1 VSVEICTSRVWKALL
16 VTVTA
21 TVFAGACS
29 PTTGDPDGSP
39 TQGSAATSTPTAIAH
54 GVESAGCTEGVSSG
68 SRSESFRH
76 DGIERTY
83 DIVVPETA
91 QGVAMPLVLS
101 FPGFTN
107 SSEDQAVRSGLAAR
121 APADGFVA
129 VFPQGSDFD
138 GTTPS
143 YFNLETTD
151 DPSLADDVGFT
162 AEILDRV
169 EADLCI
175 DRSRIFVS
183 GFSNGG
189 MFAATL
195 GCALSDRVAA
205 VASVAGV
212 HLLPDCRGRPM
223 PIIITHGTADD
234 IVPLSKGDIGTA
246 SADVIRYFG
255 GNEAQLR
262 MSAPVT
268 GTSVRSWAKSWARRN
283 GCSLIDPVV
292 ESAVES
298 GSVVET
304 TAYRKC
310 RAGGDVVLQVM
321 EGEDHDWP
329 LSPGPDATARVLSFL
344 ASHPFPSMS
353 SADTRSFRHRAPPDR
368 ASDGRSFA

>member
-1 VSVEICTSRVWKALL
+1 MQGARRYRLTIL
-16 VTVTA
+16 
-21 TVFAGACS
+21 FAVVIVGACS
-29 PTTGDPDGSP
+29 PTTGGTDRSPTPGSP
-39 TQGSAATSTPTAIAH
+39 ATSTPTPIAH
-54 GVESAGCTEGVSSG
+54 GVESAGCNEGVSPG

-101 FPGFTN
+101 FAGFSN
-107 SSEDQAVRSGLAAR
+107 SSDDQAERSGLAAR

-129 VFPQGSDFD
+129 VFPQGSDFE

-143 YFNLETTD
+143 YFNLETVD

-195 GCALSDRVAA
+195 GCALNDRVAA

-212 HLLPDCRGRPM
+212 HL
-223 PIIITHGTADD
+223 
-234 IVPLSKGDIGTA
+234 
-246 SADVIRYFG
+246 
-255 GNEAQLR
+255 
-262 MSAPVT
+262 
-268 GTSVRSWAKSWARRN
+268 
-283 GCSLIDPVV
+283 
-292 ESAVES
+292 
-298 GSVVET
+298 
-304 TAYRKC
+304 
-310 RAGGDVVLQVM
+310 
-321 EGEDHDWP
+321 
-329 LSPGPDATARVLSFL
+329 
-344 ASHPFPSMS
+344 
-353 SADTRSFRHRAPPDR
+353 
-368 ASDGRSFA
+368 

>member
-1 VSVEICTSRVWKALL
+1 MCLCLRDFRRVVPAYALPMQGTRRYRL
-16 VTVTA
+16 SIL
-21 TVFAGACS
+21 FAVVVVGVACS

-39 TQGSAATSTPTAIAH
+39 TQGSPVTSTPPATPS
-54 GVESAGCTEGVSSG
+54 GVKSAGCNEGVSPG
-68 SRSESFRH
+68 SRSESFQH
-76 DGIERTY
+76 DGIERSY

-91 QGVAMPLVLS
+91 QGVAMSLVLS

-107 SSEDQAVRSGLAAR
+107 PSEDQAERSGLAAR
-121 APADGFVA
+121 APVDGFVA
-129 VFPQGSDFD
+129 VFPQGSDFE

-143 YFNLETTD
+143 YFNLETVD

-189 MFAATL
+189 AFAATL
-195 GCALSDRVAA
+195 GCALNDRVAA

-212 HLLPDCRGRPM
+212 HLLPDCPGRPM

-234 IVPLSKGDIGTA
+234 IVLLSEGDVGPA
-246 SADVIRYFG
+246 ADVIREYG

-262 MSAPVT
+262 MTAAVT
-268 GTSVRSWAKSWARRN
+268 GTPVRSWVESWAKRN
-283 GCSLIDPVV
+283 GCRLIDP
-292 ESAVES
+292 AVES

-310 RAGGDVVLQVM
+310 RAEGDVVLQVI
-321 EGEDHDWP
+321 EGGDHEWP
-329 LSPGPDATARVLSFL
+329 LSPGWDATDQALSFF
-344 ASHPFPSMS
+344 ASHPFPI
-353 SADTRSFRHRAPPDR
+353 DEL
-368 ASDGRSFA
+368 G

>member
-1 VSVEICTSRVWKALL
+1 MGNVVWKALL

-29 PTTGDPDGSP
+29 PTTADPDGSP
-39 TQGSAATSTPTAIAH
+39 TQGSPATSTPTAIAP
-54 GVESAGCTEGVSSG
+54 GVVESAGCNEGVSPG
-68 SRSESFRH
+68 SRSESFLH

-121 APADGFVA
+121 VPADGFVA
-129 VFPQGSDFD
+129 VFPQGSDFE

-143 YFNLETTD
+143 YFNLETVD

-195 GCALSDRVAA
+195 GCALNDRVAA

-234 IVPLSKGDIGTA
+234 VIPLSKGDIGSA
-246 SADVIRYFG
+246 SADLIRYFG

-262 MSAPVT
+262 MSAAVT
-268 GTSVRSWAKSWARRN
+268 GTSVRSWVESWARRN
-283 GCSLIDPVV
+283 GCSLIDPAV

-329 LSPGPDATARVLSFL
+329 LSPGPDATARVLSFF
-344 ASHPFPSMS
+344 ARHPFPIDELS
-353 SADTRSFRHRAPPDR
+353 
-368 ASDGRSFA
+368 

>member
-1 VSVEICTSRVWKALL
+1 MQGTRRYRLSILL
-16 VTVTA
+16 AVLI
-21 TVFAGACS
+21 AGAVQPDHRRS
-29 PTTGDPDGSP
+29 RWITDPGQPGDVD
-39 TQGSAATSTPTAIAH
+39 ADCDRR
-54 GVESAGCTEGVSSG
+54 GVESAGCNEGVSPG
-68 SRSESFRH
+68 SRTESFRH

-83 DIVVPETA
+83 DLVVPETA
-91 QGVAMPLVLS
+91 QGVAMAVVLS

-107 SSEDQAVRSGLAAR
+107 SSEDQAERSGLAAR

-129 VFPQGSDFD
+129 VFPQGSDFE

-143 YFNLETTD
+143 YFNLETVD

-205 VASVAGV
+205 VAAVAGV

-223 PIIITHGTADD
+223 PIIITHGSADD
-234 IVPLSKGDIGTA
+234 VVPLSEGDVGPAALDI
-246 SADVIRYFG
+246 IRDFG

-262 MSAPVT
+262 MTAAVT
-268 GTSVRSWAKSWARRN
+268 GTSVRSWAESWARRN
-283 GCSLIDPVV
+283 GCRLIEPAV
-292 ESAVES
+292 ESA
-298 GSVVET
+298 GS
-304 TAYRKC
+304 RI
-310 RAGGDVVLQVM
+310 RGRD
-321 EGEDHDWP
+321 
-329 LSPGPDATARVLSFL
+329 
-344 ASHPFPSMS
+344 
-353 SADTRSFRHRAPPDR
+353 
-368 ASDGRSFA
+368 DGVSEL

>member
-1 VSVEICTSRVWKALL
+1 MQGTRRYRLSILL
-16 VTVTA
+16 AVLI
-21 TVFAGACS
+21 AGACS

-39 TQGSAATSTPTAIAH
+39 TQGSPATSTPTAIAR
-54 GVESAGCTEGVSSG
+54 GVESAGCNEGVSPG
-68 SRSESFRH
+68 SRTESFRH

-83 DIVVPETA
+83 DLVVPETA
-91 QGVAMPLVLS
+91 QGVAMAVVLS

-107 SSEDQAVRSGLAAR
+107 SSEDQAERSGLAAR

-129 VFPQGSDFD
+129 VFPQGSDFE

-143 YFNLETTD
+143 YFNLETVD

-205 VASVAGV
+205 VAAVAGV

-234 IVPLSKGDIGTA
+234 VVPLSEGDVGPAALDI
-246 SADVIRYFG
+246 IREFG

-262 MSAPVT
+262 MTAAVT
-268 GTSVRSWAKSWARRN
+268 GTSVRSWAESWAQRN
-283 GCSLIDPVV
+283 ECRLIEPAV

-304 TAYRKC
+304 TAYRNC
-310 RAGGDVVLQVM
+310 RAGGDVVLQVI
-321 EGEDHDWP
+321 EGGDHDWP
-329 LSPGPDATARVLSFL
+329 LSPGPDATAQALSFF
-344 ASHPFPSMS
+344 ASHPFPI
-353 SADTRSFRHRAPPDR
+353 DEPI
-368 ASDGRSFA
+368 